1 VRSVIVCRT
10 LGPVEVVM
18 EGTLAPAELLWRK
31 HLALLIYLARS
42 PRRGRTREHLLGL
55 LWADKPDSAA
65 RHSLNEAVR
74 VLRRSLGESSL
85 NTGERQV
92 RLAPGVVQ
100 LDLEQLE
107 AHAAEGRWCAA
118 AELVAGEF
126 MEGFAV
132 PGARE
137 FEEWL
142 AAERA
147 TWRRHGVEVLVR
159 CAEGL
164 LQAGRVREAESLARR
179 AATLDDRSDL
189 AMRALMRTLTLAGER
204 VMALNCFDDF
214 VRRLMDDLSI
224 RPEPETMQLAA
235 LVRRER
241 TTRPTTGPT
250 SGKGS
255 RGDARLPLTG
265 RAGELTRLLEMTSAC
280 RQERRATLLIVEG
293 DAGSGKTRLLEEL
306 LARLRLDGAAV
317 AEVRA
322 VEADLGEPW
331 CGVRAL
337 ARGGLLSAQG
347 IAAAPAAALATF
359 ATDIPE
365 WADRF
370 AGAAADKPL
379 APGRALREVL
389 RAAVEE
395 QPVFLAVDDAEWLD
409 RESLLAL
416 ESALRDLSATRLGLL
431 LAISPLAPLP
441 ALDELRTRVGRELPG
456 VVIVLGPLD
465 IEGLRALARGILPS
479 FSSVEIDRVVRRVGA
494 DSAGIPL
501 LAVELLRAVALGMD
515 LGTTS
520 GAWPEPLKT
529 LDQTLPGEL
538 PDAVVSAIRVGF
550 RRLGRTAQQVLAAAS
565 IMDDR
570 VTTARLARSLEL
582 SVDALTAA
590 LDELEWH
597 RWLVSEPRG
606 YAFVARVVRQV
617 IARDMLTP
625 GQRRRILEGL
635 GRSA

>member
-1 VRSVIVCRT
+1 
-10 LGPVEVVM
+10 
-18 EGTLAPAELLWRK
+18 
-31 HLALLIYLARS
+31 
-42 PRRGRTREHLLGL
+42 
-55 LWADKPDSAA
+55 
-65 RHSLNEAVR
+65 
-74 VLRRSLGESSL
+74 
-85 NTGERQV
+85 
-92 RLAPGVVQ
+92 
-100 LDLEQLE
+100 
-107 AHAAEGRWCAA
+107 
-118 AELVAGEF
+118 
-126 MEGFAV
+126 
-132 PGARE
+132 
-137 FEEWL
+137 
-142 AAERA
+142 
-147 TWRRHGVEVLVR
+147 
-159 CAEGL
+159 
-164 LQAGRVREAESLARR
+164 
-179 AATLDDRSDL
+179 
-189 AMRALMRTLTLAGER
+189 
-204 VMALNCFDDF
+204 

-255 RGDARLPLTG
+255 RGAARLPLTG